1 MQATAPFN
9 NIRINLISKESL
21 RALVTVKVAD
31 LLYLTGIR
39 VIDGKKGLF
48 VSMPS
53 KKETSGDYK
62 DIFFPA
68 SRDIR
73 DQLQAAIL
81 EAYHGALAKAGVTRA
96 PEEQM
101 ALAAA

>member
-1 MQATAPFN
+1 MQTNTAPFS
-9 NIRINLISKESL
+9 NIRINLVTKESL
-21 RALVTVKVAD
+21 RAMASVKVAD
-31 LLYLTGIR
+31 VLFLTGIR

-68 SRDIR
+68 SREIR
-73 DQLQAAIL
+73 DQLQASIL
-81 EAYHGALAKAGVTRA
+81 EVYHAVLAKAGA
-96 PEEQM
+96 GEDQQG
-101 ALAAA
+101 LAA

>member
-1 MQATAPFN
+1 MQTNTAPFS
-9 NIRINLISKESL
+9 NIRINLVTKESL
-21 RALVTVKVAD
+21 RAMASVKVAD
-31 LLYLTGIR
+31 VLFLTGIR

-68 SRDIR
+68 SREIR
-73 DQLQAAIL
+73 DQLQASIL
-81 EAYHGALAKAGVTRA
+81 EVYHAVLAKTGAGEGQQT
-96 PEEQM
+96 
-101 ALAAA
+101 LAA